1 MGTYKTIDH
10 TADIAIEIS
19 GSSLEDLFHTAW
31 QAWYETVLGGL
42 KVHSKVRKNIKLR
55 AATAEELLVNFL
67 GEVNYWLL
75 VKKWIPAKIE
85 QLEFSTGNGLLILET
100 VVSGQSLNSDKH
112 ELQVEVKA
120 VTFHQMEIKQFCNN
134 FSTRLVFDV

>member
-1 MGTYKTIDH
+1 MGTFKTIDH

-55 AATAEELLVNFL
+55 AATTEELLVSFL
-67 GEVNYWLL
+67 GEINYWLL
-75 VKKWIPAKIE
+75 VKKWIAAKIE

-120 VTFHQMEIKQFCNN
+120 VTFHQMEIKQLDNN

>member
-55 AATAEELLVNFL
+55 AATTEELLVSFL
-67 GEVNYWLL
+67 GEINYWLL
-75 VKKWIPAKIE
+75 VKKWIAAKIE

-120 VTFHQMEIKQFCNN
+120 VTFHQMEIKQLDNN